1 MSKSASNTMTA
12 MRVGPL
18 DGLLFATNGISLTPA
33 PSGTRLVI
41 RARGEAQAEAK
52 KLLGFALPTK
62 PKTSAI
68 KGDVHCLWIG
78 PDEFLVI
85 DVDGSPLPA
94 KFEKAGNGK
103 LAAIDVSHRNTAI
116 IVSGPNAVDALNSG
130 CPQDL
135 SLEAFPVGAASRT
148 ILGKA
153 EMILYRTGEAEFRVE
168 CWRSFSDY
176 VSKYLVDAVKSV

>member
-1 MSKSASNTMTA
+1 
-12 MRVGPL
+12 V
-18 DGLLFATNGISLTPA
+18 
-33 PSGTRLVI
+33 
-41 RARGEAQAEAK
+41 
-52 KLLGFALPTK
+52 
-62 PKTSAI
+62 

-94 KFEKAGNGK
+94 KFEKAGNTK
-103 LAAIDVSHRNTAI
+103 LAAIDVSHRNTAV
-116 IVSGPNAVDALNSG
+116 IVSGPNAVDVLNSG

-153 EMILYRTGEAEFRVE
+153 EMILYRTGETEFRVE

-176 VSKYLVDAVKSV
+176 VWKYLVDAVKSV